1 MTRRFPSSRRSSHFL
16 RCLRGCDSGL
26 ALIEMAYVTPILL
39 TLTMGGAELANY
51 ATVQMRVSQLAVQVA
66 DNASRMGEGQP
77 FQAKQITETMIND
90 ILAGAE
96 AQASDLNLMGT
107 QKENG
112 ANVQKARIV
121 LSDLEPRTNPN
132 TTPPKFRIV
141 WQRCRGNATSFV
153 SRYGTPATA
162 TNIDGM
168 GPGTAAQKIGP
179 TDNNKMMFVEVHYRY
194 QPLFIGKFGLVN
206 YVDIDV
212 ESAMLVRDDRAG
224 AITNP
229 DNVAISSCT

>member
-1 MTRRFPSSRRSSHFL
+1 MTARSTATHARLFLRRLRRS
-16 RCLRGCDSGL
+16 DSGV
-26 ALIEMAYVTPILL
+26 ALIEMAYITPLLL

-90 ILAGAE
+90 VLAGAE
-96 AQASDLNLMGT
+96 AQASDLSLMGT
-107 QKENG
+107 QRENG
-112 ANVQKARIV
+112 ATVQKARIII
-121 LSDLEPRTNPN
+121 SDLEPKTNPN

-141 WQRCRGNATSFV
+141 WQRCRGGATSFV

-168 GPGTAAQKIGP
+168 GPGTASQKVAP
-179 TDNNKMMFVEVHYRY
+179 PDNNAMMFVEVRYRY
-194 QPLFIGKFGLVN
+194 QPLFIGVLGIVP
-206 YVDIDV
+206 YIDIDA
-212 ESAMLVRDDRAG
+212 EAAMLVRDDRDLSQ
-224 AITNP
+224 IYNP
-229 DNVAISSCT
+229 DNATRSLCT